1 MISGNKILKFDK
13 TLIIIWLFVGLII
26 SNAFKGLLR
35 DQIINPPKW
44 WFHSIDELIGS
55 NTEKKMSKIRVP
67 ANTVTCYSLK
77 KRSRVDPKF
86 EKLLKQNAIDIDS
99 LEVFEFARRFYRN
112 NNKRWTAFLTSSQWE
127 AVEIVG
133 GNEVVT
139 DEIRYDL
146 VHDIRFIR
154 KDYQFSNKIIQL

>member
-1 MISGNKILKFDK
+1 M
-13 TLIIIWLFVGLII
+13 FVALII

-44 WFHSIDELIGS
+44 WFHSIDELIQS
-55 NTEKKMSKIRVP
+55 DIHNKISKIRVP
-67 ANTVTCYSLK
+67 TNTVTYYSLK
-77 KRSRVDPKF
+77 KRSRVNPKF
-86 EKLLKQNAIDIDS
+86 EKLLKRKAIDIGS
-99 LEVFEFARRFYRN
+99 LKVFDFARKFYRN
-112 NNKRWTAFLTSSQWE
+112 NNKKWTAFLTSSQWE
-127 AVEIVG
+127 AIEIIG

-146 VHDIRFIR
+146 VQDIRFIR